1 MIKLRFSPLLEYFA
15 LESDL
20 TENLIIVPGEREK
33 PLKLFFRYD

>member
-33 PLKLFFRYD
+33 PLKRFFRYD